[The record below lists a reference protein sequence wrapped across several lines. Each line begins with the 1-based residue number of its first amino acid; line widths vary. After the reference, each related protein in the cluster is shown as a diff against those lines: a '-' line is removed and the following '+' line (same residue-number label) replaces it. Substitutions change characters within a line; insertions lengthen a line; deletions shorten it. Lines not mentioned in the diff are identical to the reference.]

1 MEQRAEQQWSKKR
14 LNDHKRCSRWTFS
27 WRFLR
32 KYLEVAQNRTCIVKG
47 TWKMQDVEE
56 KNERTTVWKR
66 KKTEKKTTKK
76 LRRKVFNSL
85 RHLRSTKDVLFSDSL
100 LFLIVE
106 TFETVVFPGQLV
118 ASWIFSEEQR
128 LLWARAV

>member
-1 MEQRAEQQWSKKR
+1 MNI
-14 LNDHKRCSRWTFS
+14 L
-27 WRFLR
+27 
-32 KYLEVAQNRTCIVKG
+32 VAVPPKILGSSTKQNLHREGNVENAG
-47 TWKMQDVEE
+47 RREE
-56 KNERTTVWKR
+56 KKERTTVWKR

-118 ASWIFSEEQR
+118 AS
-128 LLWARAV
+128 